1 MSEKGN
7 DNYVIIFSDCYSRV
21 MRSGENE
28 FIISG
33 GVYFSS
39 DLQIVRENMDPTFV
53 KTFRVRESDIIVVKP
68 FFKKA
73 TTEWEERLVKIRTTV
88 PPELLGVGRL
98 IWRRN
103 VTT

>member
-1 MSEKGN
+1 MSKKEDN
-7 DNYVIIFSDCYSRV
+7 DNYVIIFSDRYSRV

-33 GVYFSS
+33 GVYFGS

-73 TTEWEERLVKIRTTV
+73 TKWEEKLVKIRTTV
-88 PPELLGVGRL
+88 TPELLGVGRL

-103 VTT
+103 A